1 MSNQNK
7 MKLSNFE
14 LIPSKNLEKIV
25 GGGVV
30 TAVAVGTAV
39 VFGAGAIDG
48 SLEAHQK
55 KINIMFS
62 KIINVYVL
70 SVR

>member
-25 GGGVV
+25 GY
-30 TAVAVGTAV
+30 ASMLISA
-39 VFGAGAIDG
+39 
-48 SLEAHQK
+48 K
-55 KINIMFS
+55 KKG
-62 KIINVYVL
+62 KIV
-70 SVR
+70 